1 MRTRIVAVT
10 LSLVLLLVMATPL
23 EASAKP
29 PWWDRFKEIV
39 VADAVGALE
48 GFIQT
53 ETGAGAIV
61 GGIAGSLKEGLDQ
74 GISGGGWTPDETA
87 AESVGLHHN
96 LGLNFYFDQGAPEDV
111 NGVLLEY
118 LAQQRIPHDQR
129 QMETYLRGL
138 DPTLEEL
145 LRRIREGTT
154 GPFNPNPGAS
164 DDGHGGEDG
173 HGVMVSENFFPNL
186 EKTLAMLDG
195 DADNP
200 QQMLDEAIA
209 FFLNASLR
217 ETDSDL
223 LDDIIIFAQ
232 DYNSTR
238 SNRRKNAVDL
248 GGGGTGL
255 DFDKI
260 KITYEQQKSMG
271 QPSDIILA
279 WVFVDVLQQ
288 SSHYWS
294 DVYCWGDNT
303 SSNRAQASD
312 NGSLWCWGANFER
325 VMMDPEA
332 DPDRDDVFILVG
344 DYPAL
349 DSDGD
354 GIIDALDPDDDGD
367 GIPDAFEPGMEED
380 YKLVL
385 TIDRTTA
392 RSGDQMK
399 TLDAAPFI
407 KEGRTLV
414 PFRFIGEELGAE
426 IGWIPESRTVTYERG
441 AGEDA
446 VKIEM
451 VIGQSM
457 ATVNGQRVP
466 IDRNPTVSP
475 EIVNGRTVVPVRFIS
490 EALGFE
496 VGWNQD
502 TREVT
507 VSASGDIF

>member
-1 MRTRIVAVT
+1 MRRRIFALA
-10 LSLVLLLVMATPL
+10 LSLVLLLTMALPL

-29 PWWDRFKEIV
+29 PWWQRFKEIV
-39 VADAVGALE
+39 VADALGALD
-48 GFIQT
+48 GLVAT
-53 ETGAGAIV
+53 ETLGGAIV

-74 GISGGGWTPDETA
+74 GISGGGWTPGEGA

-96 LGLNFYFDQGAPEDV
+96 LGLNFYFDQGAPEEM

-118 LAQQRIPHDQR
+118 LAQQQIPHDQR
-129 QMETYLRGL
+129 QVEAYLRGL
-138 DPTLEEL
+138 DLTKEEL

-164 DDGHGGEDG
+164 DGGHEGEDG
-173 HGVMVSENFFPNL
+173 HGVIVSENFIDNL
-186 EKTLAMLDG
+186 EKTLAILEG

-200 QQMLDEAIA
+200 QEMLDEAVV

-217 ETDSDL
+217 ETGQEL
-223 LDDIIIFAQ
+223 RDDIVVKAQ
-232 DYNSTR
+232 DYNSSR
-238 SNRRKNAVDL
+238 SNKPRTVADL
-248 GGGGTGL
+248 GEEDMSLNFG
-255 DFDKI
+255 KI
-260 KITYEQQKSMG
+260 EVTYEQQKSNG

-288 SSHYWS
+288 SSLYWS

-303 SSNRAQASD
+303 SNRAQSAD
-312 NGSLWCWGANFER
+312 DGSLWCWGANFER

-332 DPDRDDVFILVG
+332 DPDTEDVFILVG
-344 DYPAL
+344 DYLDL

-354 GIIDALDPDDDGD
+354 S
-367 GIPDAFEPGMEED
+367 IPDAVEPGVE
-380 YKLVL
+380 LVL

-392 RSGDQMK
+392 RSGDAMK
-399 TLDAAPFI
+399 ALDAAPFI

-414 PFRFIGEELGAE
+414 PFRFIGEELGAA

-441 AGEDA
+441 VGEEA

-457 ATVNGQRVP
+457 ATVNGQTVP
-466 IDRNPTVSP
+466 IDQNPTVAP

-490 EALGFE
+490 EALGFD
-496 VGWNQD
+496 VGWNPD

-507 VSASGDIF
+507 ISASLRPYLEIEGIPGE